1 VTLEAAPDAI
11 VGVKPDGLIALAH
24 DVNNELAAIV
34 NYVGLVD
41 EEIAAEIARHPSDES
56 ARLRAVLDD
65 VSEIGA
71 AAERAARLTQQL
83 LAVGDTL
90 DA

>member
-1 VTLEAAPDAI
+1 VTLEAAPGAI

-34 NYVGLVD
+34 NYVSLID
-41 EEIAAEIARHPSDES
+41 EEIAAEIARRPLRES

-65 VSEIGA
+65 VGEIGA
-71 AAERAARLTQQL
+71 AAERAAGLTQQL
-83 LAVGDTL
+83 LALRDTL

>member
-11 VGVKPDGLIALAH
+11 VGVNPDGLIALAH

-34 NYVGLVD
+34 NYVSLVG
-41 EEIAAEIARHPSDES
+41 EELTAEIARRPSHES

-65 VSEIGA
+65 VGEIGA

-83 LAVGDTL
+83 PVFGDTL
-90 DA
+90 EA